1 MSWDDIKVK
10 IKSYFDGSGFTS
22 WTKAGNAAEA
32 SMAKATRRATML
44 AGAVG
49 SLDGP
54 LGKAA
59 NGVAEVAQGFA
70 VLGPI
75 GASIAGLKLV
85 IDMVGEHF
93 IRKANAMKEAA
104 EKMGERVRAAFDKLK
119 AKSLEEINEQL
130 AKATTRAAAA
140 AARFDALASAYMKV
154 AQAKA
159 AVDKSEGGVKTS
171 ELSLEKARKMA
182 DTKDKDAKAL
192 IGADYDVRIAEQ
204 ERDNTKAEQD
214 SNVRTAR
221 KEAEDADKRARASKR
236 KEREAQAAVAKATSE
251 YERWEAAAQSG
262 GSKTAKDTADEL
274 KKKKEEAES
283 ALEKETNDR
292 IKAVSDAE
300 AADIKVT
307 AAENNR
313 VIAINNAIAAVEN
326 ARDAQNELIDAQ
338 KEAARAE
345 KDRAKKEIEAAK
357 AAQKKKERDEKEA
370 ARKEAA
376 RKEKVDILTSARDSF
391 ADQFNAAFD
400 LWRDPEAAA
409 SAVEADK
416 KRGEDMKRFRKEV
429 NRYGGK
435 GKIDEYARLMREG
448 DEEGMQERLTQ
459 WRKSSKFTPQVEQ
472 MVKAAAADQNKN
484 AAEKSLANIEKDVS
498 GLTKKIDELLSLK

>member
-182 DTKDKDAKAL
+182 NTKDKDAKAL

-204 ERDNTKAEQD
+204 ELDNTKAEQD

-221 KEAEDADKRARASKR
+221 KEAEDADKRVGASKR
-236 KEREAQAAVAKATSE
+236 KEREAQTAVAKATSE

-283 ALEKETNDR
+283 ALEKATNDR
-292 IKAVSDAE
+292 IKAVSDAK

-313 VIAINNAIAAVEN
+313 VIAINNAIAAIEN
-326 ARDAQNELIDAQ
+326 AKETQKELASAQ

-345 KDRAKKEIEAAK
+345 IERAKKELEAAK
-357 AAQKKKERDEKEA
+357 AAQKKKERDE
-370 ARKEAA
+370 KEAA

-391 ADQFNAAFD
+391 ADQFNTAFD

-484 AAEKSLANIEKDVS
+484 AAEKSLANIEKNTAD
-498 GLTKKIDELLSLK
+498 LAKKIDELLSLK

>member
-10 IKSYFDGSGFTS
+10 ISSYFDGKGFAA
-22 WTKAGNAAEA
+22 WTKAGNTAAA
-32 SMAKATRRATML
+32 STAKATQKATLL
-44 AGAVG
+44 AGAIG
-49 SLDGP
+49 QMDGP

-59 NGVAEVAQGFA
+59 NGVAQLAQGFA
-70 VLGPI
+70 VLGPV

-85 IDMVGEHF
+85 IDMIGEKF
-93 IRKANAMKEAA
+93 IQKANAMKEAA
-104 EKMGERVRAAFDKLK
+104 EKMGERVRASFEKLK

-130 AKATTRAAAA
+130 DKATTKAAAA

-159 AVDKSEGGVKTS
+159 AVDKSEGDVKTS
-171 ELSLEKARKMA
+171 ELSLEKSRKMG
-182 DTKDKDAKAL
+182 DAKTTDEKAL
-192 IGADYDVRIAEQ
+192 VGADYDVRIAEQ

-214 SNVRTAR
+214 SNVRTAT
-221 KEAEDADKRARASKR
+221 KEAKDAAKRAAASKNA
-236 KEREAQAAVAKATSE
+236 EREAQYAVEKAAAE
-251 YERWEAAAQSG
+251 YERWDAAANAG
-262 GSKTAKDTADEL
+262 GDKAARATADEL
-274 KKKKEEAES
+274 KKKKEEAEKN
-283 ALEKETNDR
+283 LETATNNR

-300 AADIKVT
+300 AAEIKVK

-326 ARDAQNELIDAQ
+326 ARNTQEELAAAQ

-345 KDRAKKEIEAAK
+345 IERAKKELEAAR
-357 AAQKKKERDEKEA
+357 AAQKKKERDE
-370 ARKEAA
+370 REAA
-376 RKEKVDILTSARDSF
+376 RKEKADALTSARDSF

-484 AAEKSLANIEKDVS
+484 AAEKSLANIEKNTAD
-498 GLTKKIDELLSLK
+498 LAKKIDELLSLK

>member
-119 AKSLEEINEQL
+119 AKSLEEINKQL

-182 DTKDKDAKAL
+182 NTKDKDAKAL

-204 ERDNTKAEQD
+204 ELGNTKAEQD

-221 KEAEDADKRARASKR
+221 KEAEDAD
-236 KEREAQAAVAKATSE
+236 E
-251 YERWEAAAQSG
+251 
-262 GSKTAKDTADEL
+262 
-274 KKKKEEAES
+274 
-283 ALEKETNDR
+283 ALEK
-292 IKAVSDAE
+292 
-300 AADIKVT
+300 
-307 AAENNR
+307 
-313 VIAINNAIAAVEN
+313 
-326 ARDAQNELIDAQ
+326 
-338 KEAARAE
+338 
-345 KDRAKKEIEAAK
+345 
-357 AAQKKKERDEKEA
+357 
-370 ARKEAA
+370 
-376 RKEKVDILTSARDSF
+376 
-391 ADQFNAAFD
+391 
-400 LWRDPEAAA
+400 
-409 SAVEADK
+409 
-416 KRGEDMKRFRKEV
+416 
-429 NRYGGK
+429 
-435 GKIDEYARLMREG
+435 
-448 DEEGMQERLTQ
+448 
-459 WRKSSKFTPQVEQ
+459 
-472 MVKAAAADQNKN
+472 
-484 AAEKSLANIEKDVS
+484 
-498 GLTKKIDELLSLK
+498 